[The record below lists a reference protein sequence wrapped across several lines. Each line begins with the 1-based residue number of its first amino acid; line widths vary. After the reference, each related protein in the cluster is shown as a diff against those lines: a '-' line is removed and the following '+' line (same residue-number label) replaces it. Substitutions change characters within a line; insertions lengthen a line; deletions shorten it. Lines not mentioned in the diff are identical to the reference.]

1 MIKDKTF
8 HSLLLGSVRK
18 AANAA
23 RLYALSQ
30 GKTEGI
36 RVGRKMKKKHSG
48 EGAIATHAVE
58 LN

>member
-1 MIKDKTF
+1 M
-8 HSLLLGSVRK
+8 RK

-48 EGAIATHAVE
+48 EGAIAPHAVE